1 MLVAARS
8 GFGVVRALSYQVVE
22 ELKAGTLVR
31 LLADFEPEAE
41 PVHLV
46 FAGGDMMRPNV
57 RAFVE
62 FGVAYLARLGVVQ
75 A

>member
-1 MLVAARS
+1 
-8 GFGVVRALSYQVVE
+8 VVE

-41 PVHLV
+41 PVQLV
-46 FAGGDMMRPNV
+46 FSGGGMMRPSV

-75 A
+75 V